1 MDSKPLSDCRVL
13 LVDDTKANIDVLVE
27 TLRED
32 YKLSIAMDGERAL
45 RSVEKAPPDIIL
57 LDIMMP
63 GIDGYEVCRRLKA
76 SPQTREIP
84 IIFLSALNEV
94 KDKTTGFEVG
104 AADYVTKPFETAEVK
119 ARVQAHLQLKML
131 RDQERIYL
139 QQIEEE
145 KVRSEQLLLNILPKS
160 IAERLKGGETTIAD
174 SFNNVSVIFAD
185 LAGFTRLSTRVSPD
199 EIVALLN
206 RIFSAFDDLAEKYGL
221 EKIKTIGDCYMAA
234 AGLPVPRE
242 DHAVATANMAL
253 DMLHLITN
261 SSFGNLPLTL
271 RIGINSGP
279 VVAGIIGNKK
289 FIYDLWGDSVNTAN
303 RMESHGLSNQIQVS
317 ESTYELLKEKF
328 LLEPRGEIDVAGKG
342 LMKTFWLKNRLP

>member
-1 MDSKPLSDCRVL
+1 MGSKSLSDCRVL

-27 TLRED
+27 TLRND
-32 YKLSIAMDGERAL
+32 YKLSIATDGERAL
-45 RSVEKAPPDIIL
+45 RSVDKSPPDIIL

-76 SPQTREIP
+76 DPQTREIP

-94 KDKTTGFEVG
+94 KDKTTGFEAG

-119 ARVQAHLQLKML
+119 ARVHAHLQLKVL

-139 QQIEEE
+139 QQIEQE
-145 KVRSEQLLLNILPKS
+145 KARSERLLLNILPKS
-160 IAERLKGGETTIAD
+160 IAERLKEGETTIAD
-174 SFNNVSVIFAD
+174 SFNDVTVLFAD
-185 LAGFTRLSTRVSPD
+185 LSGFTRLSTQVSPD
-199 EIVALLN
+199 EIVAILN
-206 RIFSAFDDLAEKYGL
+206 RIFTAFDDLADKYGL

-242 DHAVATANMAL
+242 DHAPATANLAL
-253 DMLHLITN
+253 DMLDIITH
-261 SSFGNLPLTL
+261 SSYGNLPLNL

-303 RMESHGLSNQIQVS
+303 RMETYGMANQIQVS
-317 ESTYELLKEKF
+317 ETTYDLLKERF
-328 LLEPRGEIDVAGKG
+328 LFEPRGEIEVSGKG
-342 LMKTFWLKNRLP
+342 LMKTYWLKGRLP